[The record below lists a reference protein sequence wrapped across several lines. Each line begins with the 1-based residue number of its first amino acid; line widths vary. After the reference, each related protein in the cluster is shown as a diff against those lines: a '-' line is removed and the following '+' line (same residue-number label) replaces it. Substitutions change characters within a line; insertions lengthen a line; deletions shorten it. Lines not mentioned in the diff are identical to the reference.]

1 MVTTPP
7 PVDGAEG
14 AEDENLPPGTI
25 TAFTDIF
32 RGSQQEQPRIG
43 GDNKPVWIT
52 ALEGLCVMFWDS
64 EYRERWM
71 VQNNFRMPD
80 PMGEE
85 FVRRAQIHTGPG
97 NDTPPPP
104 TTRRMSIP
112 EGGDSQIVDNAFRDA
127 DELYMRTLVE
137 NSRAMNAGFR
147 EAAADAETE
156 TAAVRTPDATVGAP
170 IPA

>member
-1 MVTTPP
+1 MVATPP
-7 PVDGAEG
+7 PVDGAG
-14 AEDENLPPGTI
+14 VEDENLPPGAI

-43 GDNKPVWIT
+43 GDKPFWIT
-52 ALEGLCVMFWDS
+52 ALEGLCVMFWDG
-64 EYRERWM
+64 EYREKWM
-71 VQNNFRMPD
+71 VDNNFRMPD
-80 PMGEE
+80 PLGAE

-104 TTRRMSIP
+104 TTRRMAIP
-112 EGGDSQIVDNAFRDA
+112 SGGDNQIVDNVFRDA

-147 EAAADAETE
+147 EAAAEPQTE
-156 TAAVRTPDATVGAP
+156 TAAVRTPDASVGAP